1 MNDDADRLPDTDVFV
16 AGPAGSA
23 GSDGSEEEQPPRRR
37 RRRGLL
43 LTVALVVLAAAGGG
57 GAVVLARDEA
67 PKPAADTARTAT
79 ATVTRTDL
87 VQTQRVDGTLGYEG
101 RYTVAGNSRSMVTW
115 LPDVGDTLGRGDRA
129 YSVGGVDVPLFYGRT
144 PLFRELSV
152 GVPDGPDVRVLKRN
166 LKELGHGD
174 ALADDDHYSPG
185 TADAVRDWQDE
196 LGREET
202 GTVSPGDALVEPG
215 SVRVTETLGIIG
227 APAEGPLLTLSGT
240 ERVVTVDMP
249 VAQQQL
255 AREGAAVR
263 VQLPG
268 GAPTDGRVTDVGT
281 VARAPEEGNG
291 SGRAA
296 GDTATR
302 NATVTVRVT
311 LTRPKDVGALDG
323 APVSVDFTSDR
334 RENVLAVPVPALLAL
349 AEGGYAVET
358 PGGELVPVRLGAFAQ
373 GKVEVSGSGLTEGM
387 RVEVPR
393 A

>member
-1 MNDDADRLPDTDVFV
+1 MSDDVDRLPDTDVFV
-16 AGPAGSA
+16 AGPAGPA
-23 GSDGSEEEQPPRRR
+23 VSDEEGPPRRR
-37 RRRGLL
+37 RRRGPLL
-43 LTVALVVLAAAGGG
+43 AVALVVLAAVGV
-57 GAVVLARDEA
+57 GAVVLIRDEA
-67 PKPAADTARTAT
+67 PDPAADAAPTATAT

-87 VQTQRVDGTLGYEG
+87 VQTQRVDGTLGYAG
-101 RYTVAGNSRSMVTW
+101 RYKVAGNSRSLVTW
-115 LPDVGDTLGRGDRA
+115 LPEVGDTLDRGERA
-129 YSVGGVDVPLFYGRT
+129 YSVGGVDVPLFYGLT

-152 GVPDGPDVRVLKRN
+152 GVPNGPDVRVLKRN
-166 LKELGHGD
+166 LKKLGHGD
-174 ALADDDHYSPG
+174 VLADDAHYSPG

-215 SVRVTETLGIIG
+215 PVRVTETLGIIG

-255 AREGAAVR
+255 ARQGAAVR
-263 VQLPG
+263 VQLP
-268 GAPTDGRVTDVGT
+268 DGTATTGKVTDVGT
-281 VARAPEEGNG
+281 VARAPEGREAGEG
-291 SGRAA
+291 ADA
-296 GDTATR
+296 GDTAAQ
-302 NATVTVRVT
+302 NATITVRVT
-311 LTRPKDVGALDG
+311 LTEPKDVGALDG

-334 RENVLAVPVPALLAL
+334 HEDVLAVPVPALLAL

-358 PGGELVPVRLGAFAQ
+358 PQGELVPVRLGAFAQ